1 MCKMGAADAPAGGGR
16 HALSAQGNPPIMTA
30 RSLLALAATLLVVA
44 PAVAQMP
51 AAGAAQQDPVVAR
64 VNGAELHRSEV
75 LAARQMLP
83 AQVQQI
89 PFEQVYPQLLDNLV
103 TNMLAAQAGRKQKLA
118 DDPEVKKRLQWAQDQ
133 LIEQAYFARYF
144 KSAITDDRIK
154 QRYDQYIKDQ
164 KPQDQVNAK
173 HILVKTED
181 EAKAVIADLKKGGDF
196 ATIAKDKSNDP
207 GTKAT
212 GGDLGWFTKDEM
224 VPEFA
229 DAAFK
234 LQKGQYTETPV
245 KTQFGYHVILLVD
258 RRTAPPPSMEE
269 ARPQLVTLLQ
279 RELLDQKVKEL
290 RASAK
295 IETFNLD
302 GSKPEALTP
311 APAAPAAPAGPAKK
325 P

>member
-1 MCKMGAADAPAGGGR
+1 
-16 HALSAQGNPPIMTA
+16 MTV
-30 RSLLALAATLLVVA
+30 RSLIALAATLLVVT
-44 PAVAQMP
+44 PAAAQAP
-51 AAGAAQQDPVVAR
+51 AAGAAPQDPVVAR
-64 VNGAELHRSEV
+64 VNGAELHRSDV

-89 PFEQVYPQLLDNLV
+89 PFEQVYPQLLDTLV
-103 TNMLAAQAGRKQKLA
+103 TNMVTAQAGRKQKLA
-118 DDPEVKKRLQWAQDQ
+118 DDPEVKKRVQWLQDQ
-133 LIEQAYFARYF
+133 VIEEAYLGRYVRA
-144 KSAITDDRIK
+144 AITDDRIK
-154 QRYDQYIKDQ
+154 ARYDQFLKDQ
-164 KPQDQVNAK
+164 KPQDQVDAK

-181 EAKAVIADLKKGGDF
+181 EAKAVIADLKNGGDF
-196 ATIAKDKSNDP
+196 AAIAKEKSNDP

-229 DAAFK
+229 EAAFK

-258 RRTAPPPSMEE
+258 RRTAPPPTLEE
-269 ARPQLVTLLQ
+269 ARPQLLALLQ
-279 RELLDQKVKEL
+279 RELVEQKVKEL
-290 RASAK
+290 RTAAK

-302 GSKPEALTP
+302 GSKPSATPAP
-311 APAAPAAPAGPAKK
+311 APAAPAAPAAPTK

>member
-1 MCKMGAADAPAGGGR
+1 
-16 HALSAQGNPPIMTA
+16 MTV
-30 RSLLALAATLLVVA
+30 RPLLALAAMLLVVTSAAAQTPA
-44 PAVAQMP
+44 PGAP
-51 AAGAAQQDPVVAR
+51 PAGAAQQDPVVAR
-64 VNGAELHRSEV
+64 VNGTELHRSEV

-89 PFEQVYPQLLDNLV
+89 PFDQVYPQLLDSLV
-103 TNMLAAQAGRKQKLA
+103 TNLLAAQAGRKQKLA

-133 LIEQAYFARYF
+133 IIEEVYLGRYIRG
-144 KSAITDDRIK
+144 AMTDDRIK
-154 QRYDQYIKDQ
+154 ARYDQFVKDQ

-181 EAKAVIADLKKGGDF
+181 EAKTVIADLKGGGDF
-196 ATIAKDKSNDP
+196 AAIAKEKSNDP

-229 DAAFK
+229 EAAFK
-234 LQKGQYTETPV
+234 LQKGQYTEAPV
-245 KTQFGYHVILLVD
+245 KTQFGYHVIMLVD
-258 RRTAPPPSMEE
+258 RRTAPPPTMEE
-269 ARPQLVTLLQ
+269 ARPQVVALLQ
-279 RELLDQKVKEL
+279 RELIEQKVKEL
-290 RASAK
+290 RTSAK

-302 GSKPEALTP
+302 GSKPSATP
-311 APAAPAAPAGPAKK
+311 APAAPAVPAKPK

>member
-1 MCKMGAADAPAGGGR
+1 M
-16 HALSAQGNPPIMTA
+16 
-30 RSLLALAATLLVVA
+30 LLVVTSAAAQTPA
-44 PAVAQMP
+44 PATGAAP
-51 AAGAAQQDPVVAR
+51 AGAAQQDPVVAR
-64 VNGAELHRSEV
+64 VNGTELHRSEV

-89 PFEQVYPQLLDNLV
+89 PFDQVYPQLLDSLV
-103 TNMLAAQAGRKQKLA
+103 TNLLAAQAGRKQKLA

-133 LIEQAYFARYF
+133 IIEEVYLGRYIR
-144 KSAITDDRIK
+144 SAMTDDKIK
-154 QRYDQYIKDQ
+154 ARYDQFVKDQ

-181 EAKAVIADLKKGGDF
+181 EAKAVITDLKGGGDF
-196 ATIAKDKSNDP
+196 AAIAKEKSNDP

-229 DAAFK
+229 EAAFK

-245 KTQFGYHVILLVD
+245 KTQFGYHVIMLVD
-258 RRTAPPPSMEE
+258 RRTAPPPTMEE
-269 ARPQLVTLLQ
+269 ARPQVVALLQ
-279 RELLDQKVKEL
+279 RELIEQKVKEL
-290 RASAK
+290 RTSAK

-302 GSKPEALTP
+302 GSKPSATP
-311 APAAPAAPAGPAKK
+311 APAAPAAPAK
-325 P
+325 PKP

>member
-1 MCKMGAADAPAGGGR
+1 
-16 HALSAQGNPPIMTA
+16 MTV
-30 RSLLALAATLLVVA
+30 RSLLALAAALLVVT
-44 PAVAQMP
+44 PAAAQAP

-103 TNMLAAQAGRKQKLA
+103 TNLLASQAGRKQKLA
-118 DDPEVKKRLQWAQDQ
+118 DDPEVKKRVQWAQDQ
-133 LIEQAYFARYF
+133 IIEEVYLSRYMRA
-144 KSAITDDRIK
+144 AITDDKIK
-154 QRYDQYIKDQ
+154 VRYDQFLKDQ

-181 EAKAVIADLKKGGDF
+181 EAKAVIADLKNGGDF
-196 ATIAKDKSNDP
+196 AAIAKDKSNDP
-207 GTKAT
+207 GTKAS

-234 LQKGQYTETPV
+234 LQKGQYTETPI
-245 KTQFGYHVILLVD
+245 KTQFGYHVIMLVD
-258 RRTAPPPSMEE
+258 RRTAPPPTMEE
-269 ARPQLVTLLQ
+269 ARPQVVALLQ

-290 RASAK
+290 RTGAK

-302 GSKPEALTP
+302 GSKPSATP
-311 APAAPAAPAGPAKK
+311 AAPAAPAAPAK

>member
-1 MCKMGAADAPAGGGR
+1 
-16 HALSAQGNPPIMTA
+16 MTV
-30 RSLLALAATLLVVA
+30 RSLLALAAALLVVT
-44 PAVAQMP
+44 PAAAQAP

-103 TNMLAAQAGRKQKLA
+103 TNLLASQAGRKQKLA
-118 DDPEVKKRLQWAQDQ
+118 DDPEVKKRVQWAQDQ
-133 LIEQAYFARYF
+133 IIEEVYLSRYIRT
-144 KSAITDDRIK
+144 AITDDKIK
-154 QRYDQYIKDQ
+154 SRFDQFLKDQ

-181 EAKAVIADLKKGGDF
+181 EAKAVIADLKNGGDF
-196 ATIAKDKSNDP
+196 AAIAKDKSNDP
-207 GTKAT
+207 GTKAS

-229 DAAFK
+229 DATFK

-245 KTQFGYHVILLVD
+245 KTQFGYHVIMLVD
-258 RRTAPPPSMEE
+258 RRTAPPPTMEE
-269 ARPQLVTLLQ
+269 ARPQVVALLQ

-290 RASAK
+290 RTGAK

-302 GSKPEALTP
+302 GSKPS
-311 APAAPAAPAGPAKK
+311 AAPAAPAK

>member
-1 MCKMGAADAPAGGGR
+1 MLLMAAAPTM
-16 HALSAQGNPPIMTA
+16 AQT
-30 RSLLALAATLLVVA
+30 
-44 PAVAQMP
+44 P
-51 AAGAAQQDPVVAR
+51 AAAAQDPVVAR
-64 VNGAELHRSEV
+64 VNGTELRRSEV
-75 LAARQMLP
+75 LAAREMLP
-83 AQVQQI
+83 AQVQQM
-89 PFEQVYPQLLDNLV
+89 PFEQIYPQLLDTLV

-133 LIEQAYFARYF
+133 IIEEVYLSRYIRG
-144 KSAITDDRIK
+144 AMTDDRIK
-154 QRYDQYIKDQ
+154 ARYDQFLKDQ

-181 EAKAVIADLKKGGDF
+181 EAKAVIADLKKGADF
-196 ATIAKDKSNDP
+196 AAIAKDKSNDP

-229 DAAFK
+229 EAAFK

-258 RRTAPPPSMEE
+258 RRTAPPPSLEE
-269 ARPQLVTLLQ
+269 ARPQVVALLQ
-279 RELLDQKVKEL
+279 RELIDQKVKEL
-290 RASAK
+290 RTGAK

-302 GSKPEALTP
+302 GSKPTA
-311 APAAPAAPAGPAKK
+311 APAAPAAPK

>member
-1 MCKMGAADAPAGGGR
+1 M
-16 HALSAQGNPPIMTA
+16 IV
-30 RSLLALAATLLVVA
+30 RSLLALAAALVIATPVA
-44 PAVAQMP
+44 VQ
-51 AAGAAQQDPVVAR
+51 AAGAPAAPAAAPATQQDPVVAR
-64 VNGAELHRSEV
+64 VNGTEIHRSEV

-89 PFEQVYPQLLDNLV
+89 PFEQVYPQLLDTLV

-133 LIEQAYFARYF
+133 IIEEVYLRRYIGT
-144 KSAITDDRIK
+144 AITDDK
-154 QRYDQYIKDQ
+154 VKARYDQLVKEQ

-181 EAKAVIADLKKGGDF
+181 EAKAVIDDLKKGGDF
-196 ATIAKDKSNDP
+196 ATIAKEKSSDT

-245 KTQFGYHVILLVD
+245 KTQFGYHVILLLD
-258 RRTAPPPSMEE
+258 RRTAPPPTMEE
-269 ARPQLVTLLQ
+269 ARPQVLQALQ

-290 RASAK
+290 RTGAK
-295 IETFNLD
+295 VEMFNLD
-302 GSKPEALTP
+302 GSKPTG
-311 APAAPAAPAGPAKK
+311 APAAAPAVPAAPK

>member
-1 MCKMGAADAPAGGGR
+1 
-16 HALSAQGNPPIMTA
+16 MTV
-30 RSLLALAATLLVVA
+30 RSLIALAAMLLVVTPAAAQTPA
-44 PAVAQMP
+44 PGAAP
-51 AAGAAQQDPVVAR
+51 AGAAQQDPVVAR
-64 VNGAELHRSEV
+64 VNGTELRRSEV

-89 PFEQVYPQLLDNLV
+89 PFDQVYPQLLDTLV
-103 TNMLAAQAGRKQKLA
+103 TNLLAAQAGRKQKLA

-133 LIEQAYFARYF
+133 IIEEVYLSRYIRG
-144 KSAITDDRIK
+144 AMTDDRIK
-154 QRYDQYIKDQ
+154 ARYDQFLKDQ

-181 EAKAVIADLKKGGDF
+181 EAKAVIADLKGGGDF
-196 ATIAKDKSNDP
+196 AAIAKEKSNDP

-229 DAAFK
+229 EAAFK

-258 RRTAPPPSMEE
+258 RRTAPPPSMDE
-269 ARPQLVTLLQ
+269 ARPQVVALLQ
-279 RELLDQKVKEL
+279 RELIEQKVKEL
-290 RASAK
+290 RTGAK

-302 GSKPEALTP
+302 GSKPSATP
-311 APAAPAAPAGPAKK
+311 APAAPAAPAK
-325 P
+325 PKP

>member
-1 MCKMGAADAPAGGGR
+1 
-16 HALSAQGNPPIMTA
+16 MTV
-30 RSLLALAATLLVVA
+30 RTLLALAVALVIMT
-44 PAVAQMP
+44 PAVAQTAAP
-51 AAGAAQQDPVVAR
+51 AAAAQDPVVAR
-64 VNGAELHRSEV
+64 VNGTEIHRSEV
-75 LAARQMLP
+75 MAARQMLP

-89 PFEQVYPQLLDNLV
+89 PFEQVYPQLLENLV
-103 TNMLAAQAGRKQKLA
+103 SNMLAAQAGRKQKLA
-118 DDPEVKKRLQWAQDQ
+118 DDPEVKKRMQFAQDQ
-133 LIEQAYFARYF
+133 IIEEVYLRRYITA
-144 KSAITDDRIK
+144 AITDDK
-154 QRYDQYIKDQ
+154 VKARYDQFVKEQ

-181 EAKAVIADLKKGGDF
+181 EAKAVIDDLKKGGDF
-196 ATIAKDKSNDP
+196 AAIAKDKSNDP

-258 RRTAPPPSMEE
+258 RRTAPPPTMEE
-269 ARPQLVTLLQ
+269 AKQQVVALLQ

-290 RASAK
+290 RSSAK
-295 IETFNLD
+295 IEMFNLD
-302 GSKPEALTP
+302 GSKATGTP
-311 APAAPAAPAGPAKK
+311 AVGPAAPK

>member
-1 MCKMGAADAPAGGGR
+1 M
-16 HALSAQGNPPIMTA
+16 
-30 RSLLALAATLLVVA
+30 LLVVTPAMAQA
-44 PAVAQMP
+44 PAAS
-51 AAGAAQQDPVVAR
+51 AAQPDPVVAR
-64 VNGAELHRSEV
+64 VNGGEIHRSEV

-133 LIEQAYFARYF
+133 IIEEVYLSRYIRT
-144 KSAITDDRIK
+144 SITDDKIK
-154 QRYDQYIKDQ
+154 TRYDQFLKEQ

-181 EAKAVIADLKKGGDF
+181 EAKAVIADLQKGGDF
-196 ATIAKDKSNDP
+196 AAIAKEKSNDP

-212 GGDLGWFTKDEM
+212 GGDLGWFTKEEM

-245 KTQFGYHVILLVD
+245 KTQFGYHVIMLVD
-258 RRTAPPPSMEE
+258 RRTAPPPTMEE
-269 ARPQLVTLLQ
+269 ARPQVAALLQ

-290 RASAK
+290 HTGAK

-302 GSKPEALTP
+302 GSKPTAAP
-311 APAAPAAPAGPAKK
+311 PAAPK

>member
-1 MCKMGAADAPAGGGR
+1 
-16 HALSAQGNPPIMTA
+16 MTV
-30 RSLLALAATLLVVA
+30 RSLLALAAALLFVT
-44 PAVAQMP
+44 PAAAQAP

-103 TNMLAAQAGRKQKLA
+103 TNLLASQAGRKQKLA
-118 DDPEVKKRLQWAQDQ
+118 DDPEVKKRVQWAQDQ
-133 LIEQAYFARYF
+133 IIEEVYLSRYIRT
-144 KSAITDDRIK
+144 AITDDKIK
-154 QRYDQYIKDQ
+154 SRFDQFLKDQ

-181 EAKAVIADLKKGGDF
+181 EAKAVIADLKNGGDF
-196 ATIAKDKSNDP
+196 AAIAKDKSNDP
-207 GTKAT
+207 GTKAS

-234 LQKGQYTETPV
+234 LQKGQYTETPI
-245 KTQFGYHVILLVD
+245 KTQFGYHVIMLVD
-258 RRTAPPPSMEE
+258 RRTAPPPTMEE
-269 ARPQLVTLLQ
+269 ARPQVVALLQ

-290 RASAK
+290 RTGAK

-302 GSKPEALTP
+302 GSKPS
-311 APAAPAAPAGPAKK
+311 AAPAAPAK

>member
-1 MCKMGAADAPAGGGR
+1 M
-16 HALSAQGNPPIMTA
+16 
-30 RSLLALAATLLVVA
+30 LVVT
-44 PAVAQMP
+44 PAAAQAP

-103 TNMLAAQAGRKQKLA
+103 TNLLASQAGRKQKLA
-118 DDPEVKKRLQWAQDQ
+118 DDPEVKKRVQWAQDQ
-133 LIEQAYFARYF
+133 IIEEVYLSRYIRT
-144 KSAITDDRIK
+144 AITDDKIK
-154 QRYDQYIKDQ
+154 SRFDQFLKDQ

-181 EAKAVIADLKKGGDF
+181 EAKAVIADLKNGGDF
-196 ATIAKDKSNDP
+196 AAIAKDKSNDP
-207 GTKAT
+207 GTKAS

-229 DAAFK
+229 DATFK
-234 LQKGQYTETPV
+234 LQKGQYTETPI
-245 KTQFGYHVILLVD
+245 KTQFGYHVIMLVD
-258 RRTAPPPSMEE
+258 RRTAPPPTMEE
-269 ARPQLVTLLQ
+269 ARPQVVALLQ

-290 RASAK
+290 RTGAK

-302 GSKPEALTP
+302 GSKPS
-311 APAAPAAPAGPAKK
+311 AAPAAPAK

>member
-1 MCKMGAADAPAGGGR
+1 
-16 HALSAQGNPPIMTA
+16 MTV
-30 RSLLALAATLLVVA
+30 RFFLALAAALVVIA
-44 PAVAQMP
+44 PAVGQTAPP
-51 AAGAAQQDPVVAR
+51 AAGTPQQDPVVAR
-64 VNGAELHRSEV
+64 VNGSDIHRSDV

-89 PFEQVYPQLLDNLV
+89 PFEQVYPQLLDTLV

-118 DDPEVKKRLQWAQDQ
+118 DDPEVKKRMQWAQDQ
-133 LIEQAYFARYF
+133 IIEEVYLRRYITA
-144 KSAITDDRIK
+144 AITDDKIK
-154 QRYDQYIKDQ
+154 ARYEQFVKDQ

-181 EAKAVIADLKKGGDF
+181 EAKAVIDELKKGGDF
-196 ATIAKDKSNDP
+196 SAIAKEKSNDP
-207 GTKAT
+207 GTKAS

-258 RRTAPPPSMEE
+258 RRTAPPPSLDE
-269 ARPQLVTLLQ
+269 ARPQVMALLQ

-290 RASAK
+290 RTGAK
-295 IETFNLD
+295 VEEFNLD
-302 GSKPEALTP
+302 GSKATGTP
-311 APAAPAAPAGPAKK
+311 AAVAPAAPK

>member
-1 MCKMGAADAPAGGGR
+1 
-16 HALSAQGNPPIMTA
+16 MTV
-30 RSLLALAATLLVVA
+30 RTLLALAAALAIVTPIVAHAAGQTPA
-44 PAVAQMP
+44 PAAQP
-51 AAGAAQQDPVVAR
+51 DPVVAR
-64 VNGAELHRSEV
+64 VNGTEIHRSEV
-75 LAARQMLP
+75 LAARAMLP

-103 TNMLAAQAGRKQKLA
+103 SNMLASQAGRKQKLA
-118 DDPEVKKRLQWAQDQ
+118 DDPEVKKRLQLAQDQ
-133 LIEQAYFARYF
+133 IIEEVYLRRYITA
-144 KSAITDDRIK
+144 AITDDK
-154 QRYDQYIKDQ
+154 VKARYDQFVKEQ

-181 EAKAVIADLKKGGDF
+181 EAKAVIDDLKKGGDF
-196 ATIAKDKSNDP
+196 AAIAKEKSNDP

-245 KTQFGYHVILLVD
+245 KTQFGYHVIMLVD
-258 RRTAPPPSMEE
+258 RRTAPPPTMEE
-269 ARPQLVTLLQ
+269 ARPQVVSLLQ

-290 RASAK
+290 RAGAK
-295 IETFNLD
+295 IEVFNLD
-302 GSKPEALTP
+302 GSKPTGAP
-311 APAAPAAPAGPAKK
+311 AAAPAAPAAPK

>member
-1 MCKMGAADAPAGGGR
+1 MCKMSAAAPEPAPAR
-16 HALSAQGNPPIMTA
+16 MQGNPLIMTV
-30 RSLLALAATLLVVA
+30 RSLLALAAMLLVVA
-44 PAVAQMP
+44 PAAAQTP
-51 AAGAAQQDPVVAR
+51 AAGAPAQQDPVVAR
-64 VNGAELHRSEV
+64 VNGTELHRSEV

-89 PFEQVYPQLLDNLV
+89 PFEQVYPQLLDSLV
-103 TNMLAAQAGRKQKLA
+103 TNLLAAQAGRKQKLA

-133 LIEQAYFARYF
+133 IIEEVYLSRYIRG
-144 KSAITDDRIK
+144 AMTDDRIK
-154 QRYDQYIKDQ
+154 ARYDQFLKDQ

-181 EAKAVIADLKKGGDF
+181 EAKSVIADLKNGGDF
-196 ATIAKDKSNDP
+196 AAIAKEKSNDP

-229 DAAFK
+229 EVTFK

-258 RRTAPPPSMEE
+258 RRTAPPPTIEE
-269 ARPQLVTLLQ
+269 ARPQVVALLQ
-279 RELLDQKVKEL
+279 RELIEQKVKEL
-290 RASAK
+290 RTSAK

-302 GSKPEALTP
+302 GSKPTAAAAAP
-311 APAAPAAPAGPAKK
+311 GAPAAPAK
-325 P
+325 PKP

>member
-1 MCKMGAADAPAGGGR
+1 MCKMSAAAPEPA
-16 HALSAQGNPPIMTA
+16 SACMQGNPPIMTV
-30 RSLLALAATLLVVA
+30 RSLLALAAVLLVVTPAAAQTPAAGTA
-44 PAVAQMP
+44 P
-51 AAGAAQQDPVVAR
+51 AGAAQQDPVVAR

-89 PFEQVYPQLLDNLV
+89 PFEQIYPQLLDNLV
-103 TNMLAAQAGRKQKLA
+103 TNLLAAQAGRKQKLA
-118 DDPEVKKRLQWAQDQ
+118 DDPEVKKRVQWAQDQ
-133 LIEQAYFARYF
+133 IIEDVYLSRFIHAAM
-144 KSAITDDRIK
+144 TDDRIK
-154 QRYDQYIKDQ
+154 ARYDQFLKEQ

-181 EAKAVIADLKKGGDF
+181 EAKAVIADLKNGGDF
-196 ATIAKDKSNDP
+196 AGIAKEKSSDP
-207 GTKAT
+207 GTKTT

-229 DAAFK
+229 EAAFK

-258 RRTAPPPSMEE
+258 RRTAPPPTMEE
-269 ARPQLVTLLQ
+269 ARPQVVALLQ

-290 RASAK
+290 RAGAK
-295 IETFNLD
+295 VETFNLD
-302 GSKPEALTP
+302 GSKPAATS
-311 APAAPAAPAGPAKK
+311 APAAPAAPAK

>member
-1 MCKMGAADAPAGGGR
+1 MLLVATPAAAQTPAPGAAP
-16 HALSAQGNPPIMTA
+16 
-30 RSLLALAATLLVVA
+30 
-44 PAVAQMP
+44 
-51 AAGAAQQDPVVAR
+51 AGAAQQDPVVAR
-64 VNGAELHRSEV
+64 VNGTELRRSEV

-89 PFEQVYPQLLDNLV
+89 PFDQVYPQLLDTLV
-103 TNMLAAQAGRKQKLA
+103 TNLLAAQAGRKQKLA

-133 LIEQAYFARYF
+133 IIEEVYLSRYIRG
-144 KSAITDDRIK
+144 AMTDDRIK
-154 QRYDQYIKDQ
+154 SRYDQFLKDQ

-181 EAKAVIADLKKGGDF
+181 EAKAVIADLKGGGDF
-196 ATIAKDKSNDP
+196 AAIAKEKSNDP

-229 DAAFK
+229 EAAFK

-269 ARPQLVTLLQ
+269 ARPQVVALLQ
-279 RELLDQKVKEL
+279 RELIEQKVKEL
-290 RASAK
+290 RTGAK

-302 GSKPEALTP
+302 GSKPSATP
-311 APAAPAAPAGPAKK
+311 APAAPAAPAK
-325 P
+325 PKP

>member
-1 MCKMGAADAPAGGGR
+1 
-16 HALSAQGNPPIMTA
+16 MTV
-30 RSLLALAATLLVVA
+30 RSLLALAAALLVVT
-44 PAVAQMP
+44 PAAAQAP

-103 TNMLAAQAGRKQKLA
+103 TNLLASQAGRKQKLA
-118 DDPEVKKRLQWAQDQ
+118 DDPEVKKRVQWAQDQ
-133 LIEQAYFARYF
+133 IIEEVYLSRYIRT
-144 KSAITDDRIK
+144 AITDDKIK
-154 QRYDQYIKDQ
+154 SRFDQFLKDQ

-181 EAKAVIADLKKGGDF
+181 EAKAVIADLKNGGDF
-196 ATIAKDKSNDP
+196 AAIAKDKSNDP
-207 GTKAT
+207 GTKAS

-234 LQKGQYTETPV
+234 LQKGQYTETPI
-245 KTQFGYHVILLVD
+245 KTQFGYHVIMLVD
-258 RRTAPPPSMEE
+258 RRTAPPPTMEE
-269 ARPQLVTLLQ
+269 ARPQVVALLQ

-290 RASAK
+290 RTGAK

-302 GSKPEALTP
+302 GSKPS
-311 APAAPAAPAGPAKK
+311 AAPAAPAK

>member
-1 MCKMGAADAPAGGGR
+1 M
-16 HALSAQGNPPIMTA
+16 IA
-30 RSLLALAATLLVVA
+30 RPLLALAAALVVA
-44 PAVAQMP
+44 SPLAAQ
-51 AAGAAQQDPVVAR
+51 AAGAPATPAAAPATQQDPVVAR
-64 VNGAELHRSEV
+64 VNGTEIHRTDV
-75 LAARQMLP
+75 LAARQKLP

-89 PFEQVYPQLLDNLV
+89 PFEQVYPQLLDTLV
-103 TNMLAAQAGRKQKLA
+103 SNMLAAQAGKKQKLA

-133 LIEQAYFARYF
+133 IIEEVYLRRYITA
-144 KSAITDDRIK
+144 SITDDKIK
-154 QRYDQYIKDQ
+154 TRYDQYVKEQ

-181 EAKAVIADLKKGGDF
+181 EAKAVIDDLKKGGDF
-196 ATIAKDKSNDP
+196 AAIAKDKSNDP

-258 RRTAPPPSMEE
+258 RRTAPPPTVEE
-269 ARPQLVTLLQ
+269 ARPQVVQLLQ

-290 RASAK
+290 RTSAK
-295 IETFNLD
+295 VEMFNPD
-302 GSKPEALTP
+302 GSKPPGARAA
-311 APAAPAAPAGPAKK
+311 APAAPAAPK

>member
-1 MCKMGAADAPAGGGR
+1 
-16 HALSAQGNPPIMTA
+16 MTV
-30 RSLLALAATLLVVA
+30 RSLIALAAMLLVVTSAAAQTPA
-44 PAVAQMP
+44 PATGAAP
-51 AAGAAQQDPVVAR
+51 AGAAQQDPVVAR
-64 VNGAELHRSEV
+64 VNGTELHRSEV

-89 PFEQVYPQLLDNLV
+89 PFDQVYPQLLDSLV
-103 TNMLAAQAGRKQKLA
+103 TNLLAAQAGRKQKLA

-133 LIEQAYFARYF
+133 IIEEVYLGRYIRG
-144 KSAITDDRIK
+144 AMTDDKIK
-154 QRYDQYIKDQ
+154 ARYDQFVKDQ

-181 EAKAVIADLKKGGDF
+181 EAKAVITDLKGGGDF
-196 ATIAKDKSNDP
+196 AAIAKEKSNDP

-229 DAAFK
+229 EAAFK

-245 KTQFGYHVILLVD
+245 KTQFGYHVIMLVD
-258 RRTAPPPSMEE
+258 RRTAPPPTMEE
-269 ARPQLVTLLQ
+269 ARPQVVALLQ
-279 RELLDQKVKEL
+279 RELIEQKVKEL
-290 RASAK
+290 RTSAK

-302 GSKPEALTP
+302 GSKPSATP
-311 APAAPAAPAGPAKK
+311 APAAPAAPAK
-325 P
+325 PKP

>member
-1 MCKMGAADAPAGGGR
+1 M
-16 HALSAQGNPPIMTA
+16 
-30 RSLLALAATLLVVA
+30 LLVVTSAAAQTPA
-44 PAVAQMP
+44 PATGAAP
-51 AAGAAQQDPVVAR
+51 AGAAQQDPVVAR
-64 VNGAELHRSEV
+64 VNGTELHRSEV

-89 PFEQVYPQLLDNLV
+89 PFDQVYPQLLDSLV
-103 TNMLAAQAGRKQKLA
+103 TNLLAAQAGRKQKLA

-133 LIEQAYFARYF
+133 IIEEVYLGRYIRG
-144 KSAITDDRIK
+144 AMTDDRIK
-154 QRYDQYIKDQ
+154 ARYDQFVKDQ

-181 EAKAVIADLKKGGDF
+181 EAKAVIADLKGGGDF
-196 ATIAKDKSNDP
+196 AAIAKEKSNDP

-229 DAAFK
+229 EAAFK

-245 KTQFGYHVILLVD
+245 KTQFGYHVIMLVD
-258 RRTAPPPSMEE
+258 RRTAPPPTMEE
-269 ARPQLVTLLQ
+269 ARPQVVALLQ
-279 RELLDQKVKEL
+279 RELIEQKVKEL
-290 RASAK
+290 RTSAK

-302 GSKPEALTP
+302 GSKPSATP
-311 APAAPAAPAGPAKK
+311 APAAPAAPAK
-325 P
+325 PKP

>member
-1 MCKMGAADAPAGGGR
+1 M
-16 HALSAQGNPPIMTA
+16 
-30 RSLLALAATLLVVA
+30 LLVVTSAAAQTPA
-44 PAVAQMP
+44 PATGAAP
-51 AAGAAQQDPVVAR
+51 AGAAQQDPVVAR
-64 VNGAELHRSEV
+64 VNGTELHRSEV

-89 PFEQVYPQLLDNLV
+89 PFDQVYPQLLDSLV
-103 TNMLAAQAGRKQKLA
+103 TNLLAAQAGRKQKLA

-133 LIEQAYFARYF
+133 IIEEVYLGRYIR
-144 KSAITDDRIK
+144 SAMTDDKIK
-154 QRYDQYIKDQ
+154 ARYDQFVKDQ

-181 EAKAVIADLKKGGDF
+181 EAKAVITDLKGGGDF
-196 ATIAKDKSNDP
+196 AAIAKEKSNDP

-229 DAAFK
+229 EAAFK

-245 KTQFGYHVILLVD
+245 KTQFGYHVIMLVD
-258 RRTAPPPSMEE
+258 RRTAPPPTMEE
-269 ARPQLVTLLQ
+269 ARPQVVALLQ
-279 RELLDQKVKEL
+279 RELIEQKVKEL
-290 RASAK
+290 RTSAK

-302 GSKPEALTP
+302 GSKPSATP
-311 APAAPAAPAGPAKK
+311 TPAAPAAPAK
-325 P
+325 PKP

>member
-1 MCKMGAADAPAGGGR
+1 
-16 HALSAQGNPPIMTA
+16 MTV
-30 RSLLALAATLLVVA
+30 RSLLALAAVLAIASPLA
-44 PAVAQMP
+44 AQ
-51 AAGAAQQDPVVAR
+51 AAGAPAAQDPVVAR
-64 VNGAELHRSEV
+64 VNGTEIHRSEV

-89 PFEQVYPQLLDNLV
+89 PFEQVYPQLLDTLV
-103 TNMLAAQAGRKQKLA
+103 SNMLAAQAGRKQKLA
-118 DDPEVKKRLQWAQDQ
+118 DDPEVKKRMQWAQDQ
-133 LIEQAYFARYF
+133 IIEEVYLRRYI
-144 KSAITDDRIK
+144 SASITDDKIK
-154 QRYDQYIKDQ
+154 ARYEQFVKEQ

-181 EAKAVIADLKKGGDF
+181 EAKAVIEDLKKGGDF
-196 ATIAKDKSNDP
+196 AAIAKEKSNDP

-269 ARPQLVTLLQ
+269 ARPQVVALLQ

-290 RASAK
+290 RGGAK
-295 IETFNLD
+295 VEMFNLD
-302 GSKPEALTP
+302 GSKPTGAP
-311 APAAPAAPAGPAKK
+311 AAAPAAPAAPK

>member
-1 MCKMGAADAPAGGGR
+1 MCKMSAAAPEPAPAR
-16 HALSAQGNPPIMTA
+16 MQGNPPIMTV
-30 RSLLALAATLLVVA
+30 RSLLALAAMLLVVT
-44 PAVAQMP
+44 PAAAQTP
-51 AAGAAQQDPVVAR
+51 AAGAPAQQDPVVAR
-64 VNGAELHRSEV
+64 VNGTELRRSEV

-89 PFEQVYPQLLDNLV
+89 PFEQVYPQLLDSLV
-103 TNMLAAQAGRKQKLA
+103 TNLLAAQAGRKQKLA

-133 LIEQAYFARYF
+133 IIEEVYLSRYIRG
-144 KSAITDDRIK
+144 AMTDDRIK
-154 QRYDQYIKDQ
+154 ARYDQFLKDQ

-181 EAKAVIADLKKGGDF
+181 EAKAVIADLKGGGDF
-196 ATIAKDKSNDP
+196 AAIAKEKSNDP

-229 DAAFK
+229 EATFK

-245 KTQFGYHVILLVD
+245 KTQFGYHVILLVE
-258 RRTAPPPSMEE
+258 RRTAPPPTMDE
-269 ARPQLVTLLQ
+269 ARPQVVSLLQ
-279 RELLDQKVKEL
+279 RELIEQKVKEL
-290 RASAK
+290 RTSAK

-302 GSKPEALTP
+302 GSKPTA
-311 APAAPAAPAGPAKK
+311 APAAPAAPAK
-325 P
+325 PKP

>member
-1 MCKMGAADAPAGGGR
+1 
-16 HALSAQGNPPIMTA
+16 MTV
-30 RSLLALAATLLVVA
+30 RSLIALAAMLLVVTSAAAQTPA
-44 PAVAQMP
+44 PATGAAP
-51 AAGAAQQDPVVAR
+51 AGAAQQDPVVAR
-64 VNGAELHRSEV
+64 VNGTELHRSEV

-89 PFEQVYPQLLDNLV
+89 PFDQVYPQLLDSLV
-103 TNMLAAQAGRKQKLA
+103 TNLLAAQAGRKQKLA

-133 LIEQAYFARYF
+133 IIEEVYLGRYIR
-144 KSAITDDRIK
+144 SAMTDDRIK
-154 QRYDQYIKDQ
+154 ARYDQFVKDQ

-181 EAKAVIADLKKGGDF
+181 EAKAVIADLKGGGDF
-196 ATIAKDKSNDP
+196 AAIAKEKSNDP

-229 DAAFK
+229 EAAFK

-245 KTQFGYHVILLVD
+245 KTQFGYHVIMLVD
-258 RRTAPPPSMEE
+258 RRTAPPPTMEE
-269 ARPQLVTLLQ
+269 ARPQVVALLQ
-279 RELLDQKVKEL
+279 RELIEQKVKEL
-290 RASAK
+290 RTSAK

-302 GSKPEALTP
+302 GSKPSATP
-311 APAAPAAPAGPAKK
+311 APAAPAAPAK
-325 P
+325 PKP

>member
-1 MCKMGAADAPAGGGR
+1 
-16 HALSAQGNPPIMTA
+16 MTV
-30 RSLLALAATLLVVA
+30 RSLIALAAMLLVVTSAAAQTPA
-44 PAVAQMP
+44 PATGAAP
-51 AAGAAQQDPVVAR
+51 AGAAQQDPVVAR
-64 VNGAELHRSEV
+64 VNGTELHRSEV

-89 PFEQVYPQLLDNLV
+89 PFDQVYPQLLDSLV
-103 TNMLAAQAGRKQKLA
+103 TNLLAAQAGRKQKLA

-133 LIEQAYFARYF
+133 IIEEVYLGRYIRG
-144 KSAITDDRIK
+144 AMTDDRIK
-154 QRYDQYIKDQ
+154 ARYDQFVKDQ

-181 EAKAVIADLKKGGDF
+181 EAKAVIADLKGGGDF
-196 ATIAKDKSNDP
+196 AAIAKEKSNDP

-229 DAAFK
+229 EAAFK

-245 KTQFGYHVILLVD
+245 KTQFGYHVIMLVD
-258 RRTAPPPSMEE
+258 RRTAPPPTMEE
-269 ARPQLVTLLQ
+269 ARPQVVALLQ
-279 RELLDQKVKEL
+279 RELIEQKVKEL
-290 RASAK
+290 RTSAK

-302 GSKPEALTP
+302 GSKPSATP
-311 APAAPAAPAGPAKK
+311 APAAPAAPAK
-325 P
+325 PKP

>member
-1 MCKMGAADAPAGGGR
+1 M
-16 HALSAQGNPPIMTA
+16 
-30 RSLLALAATLLVVA
+30 LLVVTPAAAQTPA
-44 PAVAQMP
+44 PGAAP
-51 AAGAAQQDPVVAR
+51 AGAAQQDPVVAR
-64 VNGAELHRSEV
+64 VNGTELRRSEV

-89 PFEQVYPQLLDNLV
+89 PFDQVYPQLLDTLV
-103 TNMLAAQAGRKQKLA
+103 TNLLAAQAGRKQKLA

-133 LIEQAYFARYF
+133 IIEEVYLSRYIRG
-144 KSAITDDRIK
+144 AMTDDRIK
-154 QRYDQYIKDQ
+154 ARYDQFLKDQ

-181 EAKAVIADLKKGGDF
+181 EAKAVIADLKGGGDF
-196 ATIAKDKSNDP
+196 AAIAKEKSNDP

-229 DAAFK
+229 EAAFK

-258 RRTAPPPSMEE
+258 RRTAPPPSMDE
-269 ARPQLVTLLQ
+269 ARPQVVALLQ
-279 RELLDQKVKEL
+279 RELIEQKVKEL
-290 RASAK
+290 RTGAK

-302 GSKPEALTP
+302 GSKPSTTP
-311 APAAPAAPAGPAKK
+311 APAVPAAPAK
-325 P
+325 PKP

>member
-1 MCKMGAADAPAGGGR
+1 M
-16 HALSAQGNPPIMTA
+16 
-30 RSLLALAATLLVVA
+30 LLVVTSA
-44 PAVAQMP
+44 AAQTPAP

-64 VNGAELHRSEV
+64 VNGTELHRSEV

-89 PFEQVYPQLLDNLV
+89 PFDQVYPQLLDSLV
-103 TNMLAAQAGRKQKLA
+103 TNLLAAQAGRKQKLG

-133 LIEQAYFARYF
+133 IIEDVYLSRYIR
-144 KSAITDDRIK
+144 AAMTDDRIK
-154 QRYDQYIKDQ
+154 ARYDEFLKDQ

-181 EAKAVIADLKKGGDF
+181 EAKAVIADLKNGGDF
-196 ATIAKDKSNDP
+196 SAIAKEKSNDP

-229 DAAFK
+229 EATFK

-258 RRTAPPPSMEE
+258 RRTAPPPTLEE
-269 ARPQLVTLLQ
+269 ARPQVVALLQ
-279 RELLDQKVKEL
+279 RELIEQKVKEL
-290 RASAK
+290 RTSAK
-295 IETFNLD
+295 IETYNLD
-302 GSKPEALTP
+302 GSKPAAAP
-311 APAAPAAPAGPAKK
+311 AAAAPAAPAAPAK
-325 P
+325 PKP

>member
-1 MCKMGAADAPAGGGR
+1 MCKMCAAPPEPA
-16 HALSAQGNPPIMTA
+16 AACMQGTPFIMIV
-30 RSLLALAATLLVVA
+30 RSLFALAATLLVAASAMAQAAA
-44 PAVAQMP
+44 P
-51 AAGAAQQDPVVAR
+51 GAAQQDPVVAR
-64 VNGAELHRSEV
+64 INGTELHRSEV

-89 PFEQVYPQLLDNLV
+89 PFEQVYPQLLDTLV

-118 DDPEVKKRLQWAQDQ
+118 DDPEVKKRVQWAQGQ
-133 LIEQAYFARYF
+133 IIEEVYLSRYIRA
-144 KSAITDDRIK
+144 AITDDK
-154 QRYDQYIKDQ
+154 VKARYDQFLKEQ

-181 EAKAVIADLKKGGDF
+181 EAKSVIADLKKGGDF
-196 ATIAKDKSNDP
+196 AAIAKDKSNDP

-229 DAAFK
+229 EAAFK
-234 LQKGQYTETPV
+234 LQKGQYTEAPI

-258 RRTAPPPSMEE
+258 RRTAPPPTMEE
-269 ARPQLVTLLQ
+269 ARSQVVSLLQ
-279 RELLDQKVKEL
+279 RELIDQKVKEL
-290 RASAK
+290 RTGAK

-302 GSKPEALTP
+302 GSKPSA
-311 APAAPAAPAGPAKK
+311 APAAPAAPK

>member
-1 MCKMGAADAPAGGGR
+1 MSAAAPVPA
-16 HALSAQGNPPIMTA
+16 SACMQGNPPIMTV
-30 RSLLALAATLLVVA
+30 RSLIALAAMLLVVTPAAAQTPA
-44 PAVAQMP
+44 PGAAP
-51 AAGAAQQDPVVAR
+51 AGAAQQDPVVAR
-64 VNGAELHRSEV
+64 VNGTELRRSEV

-89 PFEQVYPQLLDNLV
+89 PFDQVYPQLLDTLV
-103 TNMLAAQAGRKQKLA
+103 TNLLAAQAGRKQKLA

-133 LIEQAYFARYF
+133 IIEEVYLSRYIRG
-144 KSAITDDRIK
+144 AMTDDRIK
-154 QRYDQYIKDQ
+154 ARYDQFLKDQ

-181 EAKAVIADLKKGGDF
+181 EAKAVIADLKGGGDF
-196 ATIAKDKSNDP
+196 AAIAKEKSNDP

-229 DAAFK
+229 EAAFK

-258 RRTAPPPSMEE
+258 RRTAPPPSMDE
-269 ARPQLVTLLQ
+269 ARPQVVALLQ
-279 RELLDQKVKEL
+279 RELIEQKVKEL
-290 RASAK
+290 RTGAK

-302 GSKPEALTP
+302 GSKPSATP
-311 APAAPAAPAGPAKK
+311 APAAPAAPAK
-325 P
+325 PKP

>member
-1 MCKMGAADAPAGGGR
+1 M
-16 HALSAQGNPPIMTA
+16 
-30 RSLLALAATLLVVA
+30 LLVVTSAAAQTPA
-44 PAVAQMP
+44 PATGAAP
-51 AAGAAQQDPVVAR
+51 AGAAQQDPVVAR
-64 VNGAELHRSEV
+64 VNGTELHRSEV

-89 PFEQVYPQLLDNLV
+89 PFDQVYPQLLDSLV
-103 TNMLAAQAGRKQKLA
+103 TNLLAAQAGRKQKLA

-133 LIEQAYFARYF
+133 IIEEVYLGRYIR
-144 KSAITDDRIK
+144 SAMTDDRIK
-154 QRYDQYIKDQ
+154 ARYDQFVKDQ

-181 EAKAVIADLKKGGDF
+181 EAKAVIADLKGGGDF
-196 ATIAKDKSNDP
+196 AAIAKEKSNDP

-229 DAAFK
+229 EAAFK

-245 KTQFGYHVILLVD
+245 KTQFGYHVIMLVD
-258 RRTAPPPSMEE
+258 RRTAPPPTMEE
-269 ARPQLVTLLQ
+269 ARPQVVALLQ
-279 RELLDQKVKEL
+279 RELIEQKVKEL
-290 RASAK
+290 RTSAK

-302 GSKPEALTP
+302 GSKPSATP
-311 APAAPAAPAGPAKK
+311 APAAPAAPAK
-325 P
+325 PKP